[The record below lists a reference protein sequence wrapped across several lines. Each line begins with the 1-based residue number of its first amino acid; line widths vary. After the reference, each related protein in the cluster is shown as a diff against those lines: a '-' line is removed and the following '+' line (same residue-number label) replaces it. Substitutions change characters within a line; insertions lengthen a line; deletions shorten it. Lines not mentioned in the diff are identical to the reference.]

1 MKMTSAEQMESKPQ
15 NIYASVEAL
24 ESAEQRRILVVDD
37 EANIRDVLAHY
48 LEAANYSVTQAAD
61 GPEALQMMERRPAD
75 LVILDLMLPGLDG
88 IEVCKQIRATSPTPI
103 LLLTARGEEQ
113 DKLEGFGVGADDYV
127 TKPFSPREVV
137 VRVRALLRRIDAM
150 RVPALVLDDSLHVG
164 HIVLREKMR
173 QVERD
178 GAAIEL
184 TVKEFDL
191 LSFLARHPR
200 QVFTRQQLLDRVWDI
215 GFFGDAS
222 TVTVHICR
230 LREKLEDDPAHPSHL
245 KTVWGVGYK
254 FEP

>member
-1 MKMTSAEQMESKPQ
+1 MSGDATESF
-15 NIYASVEAL
+15 ADSSE
-24 ESAEQRRILVVDD
+24 RRRVLVVDD

-48 LEAANYSVTQAAD
+48 LAASGFTVTQAAD
-61 GPEALQMMERRPAD
+61 GPQALQLMGRQPPD
-75 LVILDLMLPGLDG
+75 LVILDLMLPELDG
-88 IEVCKQIRATSPTPI
+88 IEVCRRIRAASPVPI
-103 LLLTARGEEQ
+103 LMLTARGEEH

-137 VRVRALLRRIDAM
+137 VRVQALLRRLDAM
-150 RVPALVLDDSLHVG
+150 QVPALVLDDSLHIG
-164 HIVLREKMR
+164 DLVLQEKLH

-178 GAAIEL
+178 GAAIDL

-191 LSFLARHPR
+191 LHFLARHPR

-215 GFFGDAS
+215 GFFGDTS

>member
-1 MKMTSAEQMESKPQ
+1 MVEMTGERIGVTAMGEYPAEGRADGDER
-15 NIYASVEAL
+15 
-24 ESAEQRRILVVDD
+24 RRILVVDD

-48 LEAANYSVTQAAD
+48 LEASGFAVTRAAD
-61 GPEALQMMERRPAD
+61 GPRALQLMERQPAD
-75 LVILDLMLPGLDG
+75 LVVLDLMLPGLDG
-88 IEVCKQIRATSPTPI
+88 IEVCRQLRATSPVPI
-103 LLLTARGEEQ
+103 LMLTARGEEHE
-113 DKLEGFGVGADDYV
+113 KLEGFGVGADDYV

-137 VRVRALLRRIDAM
+137 VRVQALLRRIDAM
-150 RVPALVLDDSLHVG
+150 RVPALVLDDTLRIG
-164 HIVLREKMR
+164 DLVLREKLH

-178 GAAIEL
+178 GASIEL

-191 LSFLARHPR
+191 LYFLARHPR

-215 GFFGDAS
+215 GYYGDSS

-230 LREKLEDDPAHPSHL
+230 LREKLEADPAHPAHL